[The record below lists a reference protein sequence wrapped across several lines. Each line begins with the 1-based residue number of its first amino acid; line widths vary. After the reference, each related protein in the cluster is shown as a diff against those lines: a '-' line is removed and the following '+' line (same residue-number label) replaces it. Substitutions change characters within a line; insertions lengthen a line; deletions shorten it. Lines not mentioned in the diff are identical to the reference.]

1 MSADFLD
8 DAAEVEYN
16 ERERMIQ
23 KARKVKT
30 VQATGRCFYC
40 NAELA
45 DGKRY
50 CDSWCRDDHE
60 LEQEAAKRHG
70 IRL

>member
-1 MSADFLD
+1 MSADVLD
-8 DAAEVEYN
+8 NASEIESN
-16 ERERMIQ
+16 ERERLIG
-23 KARKVKT
+23 KARRSVKV
-30 VQATGRCFYC
+30 VATGRCFYC
-40 NAELA
+40 NAELP
-45 DGKRY
+45 DGKKY